1 MRDTEATQER
11 VAGAAEGLPGGEQA
25 GGSYREKAKTVLRHE
40 ISVAET
46 KCRRAGRRM
55 SKLQALYDSL
65 PENLSQEADE
75 ALWELLLD
83 ARRKLAG

>member
-1 MRDTEATQER
+1 MSDAKKAQEC
-11 VAGAAEGLPGGEQA
+11 VADVAEGIPGGEQA

-40 ISVAET
+40 ITVAET
-46 KCRRAGRRM
+46 QCRRAGMRQI
-55 SKLQALYDSL
+55 KLQALYDSL

-83 ARRKLAG
+83 ARRKLVS